1 MKKPTLFQ
9 SLIPIFVLIGL
20 IVLNI
25 IKGGD
30 TLDGSNQLSML
41 LAAFVTGIIA
51 IYNKVPWQILIDK
64 ISSTLASVVPSIL
77 ILMMVGAL
85 SGAWMAAGVI
95 PTMIYYGLDL
105 LRPEIF
111 LPATVIITAIISVA
125 TGSSWSTVATI
136 GVALIG
142 IGDTLGFSPAM
153 SAGAIISGA
162 YFGDKISPLSDTTNL
177 AASVAKVDLFEHIK
191 FMLKTTI
198 PSILITIVIFL
209 LFGLNK
215 ETVASAE
222 SITEFKTQITSI
234 YNINIAL
241 ILIPIIVVVL
251 IVKKV
256 PSIPVLMIGA
266 LLGIITAGVFQQDF
280 LIQLNGNISLKW
292 NDYYNILT
300 HIMYGETNVTF
311 GTPVVN
317 ELLSTGGIAGMMN
330 TIWLIIAAMIY
341 GGILEAGHFLN
352 TITENILKYVKSRPA
367 MVAAT
372 SGTCVLSNLTTSD
385 QYISIILPGK
395 MFGLAYE
402 KKKYDPALLSRTL
415 EDSATVTSVLI
426 PWNTCGATQAT
437 ILGVATFAYFPFAI
451 FCWLSPLM
459 TILLSIFNISQKRK
473 GNDPAYVPLASE
485 PLSPADLPANSEE
498 TQRK

>member
-1 MKKPTLFQ
+1 MKMPSLIQ

-41 LAAFVTGIIA
+41 LAAFVAGIIA
-51 IYNKVPWQILIDK
+51 IYNKVSWKILIDK
-64 ISSTLASVVPSIL
+64 ISTTLASVVPSII

-85 SGAWMAAGVI
+85 SGTWMAAGIV

-105 LRPEIF
+105 LKPEIF
-111 LPATVIITAIISVA
+111 LPATVIITSVISVA

-136 GVALIG
+136 GVALVG
-142 IGDTLGFSPAM
+142 IGTTLGFSPAM

-177 AASVAKVDLFEHIK
+177 AASISKVDLFEHIK
-191 FMLKTTI
+191 FMMKTTV
-198 PSILITIVIFL
+198 PSIIITIIIFFFL
-209 LFGLNK
+209 GLN
-215 ETVASAE
+215 VDVSSSAE
-222 SITEFKTQITSI
+222 SILHFKDQISSI
-234 YNINIAL
+234 YNINILWL
-241 ILIPIIVVVL
+241 IIPIIVVVL

-266 LLGIITAGVFQQDF
+266 LLGAVTAGLFQQDF
-280 LIQLNGNISLKW
+280 LMELNNGEALRW

-300 HIMYGETNVTF
+300 QVMYGETSVESGNQAID
-311 GTPVVN
+311 

-330 TIWLIIAAMIY
+330 TIWLIITAMVY
-341 GGILEAGHFLN
+341 GGVLEAGQFLN
-352 TITENILKYVKSRPA
+352 KITDSILKYVKSRPA
-367 MVAAT
+367 MVGAT
-372 SGTCVLSNLTTSD
+372 AGTCVLSNLTTSD

-402 KKKYDPALLSRTL
+402 KQKYDPALLSRTL

-437 ILGVATFAYFPFAI
+437 ILGVATFAYFPFAV

-459 TILLSIFNISQKRK
+459 TLLFAGLNIAQKR
-473 GNDPAYVPLASE
+473 NP
-485 PLSPADLPANSEE
+485 
-498 TQRK
+498 R